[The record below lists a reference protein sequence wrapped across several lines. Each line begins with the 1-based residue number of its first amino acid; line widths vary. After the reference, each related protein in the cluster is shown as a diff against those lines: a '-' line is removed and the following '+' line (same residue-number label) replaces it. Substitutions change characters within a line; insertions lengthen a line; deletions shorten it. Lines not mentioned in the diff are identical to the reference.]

1 MQTMWQVFQ
10 EVINL
15 INSSPDTFRYKA
27 VSLPVLWQEVPSEV
41 RYEEAYIY
49 SHWLQTFR
57 LRPLRASVPAKG

>member
-49 SHWLQTFR
+49 SHW
-57 LRPLRASVPAKG
+57 